1 MASSINNTNISKEKD
16 NNQNNKESEVAILS
30 IIEKSYYNSNIPEDN
45 FEIPSK
51 LLKEEETKNDS
62 NNNITLFNALYNSL
76 INKDHKSFLFCIQQN
91 NETLIEETV
100 KQMNND
106 CLSKFIEKSLDIF
119 QSNSFYTKKI
129 LPWMKKIIKF
139 KKIDILAKNN
149 IENLVKIQLYINDKV
164 KCFSNLCILKQKMNK
179 INEIFS
185 TNQKEKPD
193 NFLKKQKNEEEKNS
207 SSDVKPVIFE
217 PLLTYYESED
227 EDEMKEKE
235 IKKKKME
242 VEGFEEIDKEN
253 NEEDEEMEEEN
264 ENEKGKDDSEEDDF
278 DEEIDNMEI
287 EEKDKINKKSNKNT
301 QLEDEEEEN
310 EDDDEDED
318 EI

>member
-1 MASSINNTNISKEKD
+1 
-16 NNQNNKESEVAILS
+16 
-30 IIEKSYYNSNIPEDN
+30 
-45 FEIPSK
+45 
-51 LLKEEETKNDS
+51 
-62 NNNITLFNALYNSL
+62 LYNSL

-149 IENLVKIQLYINDKV
+149 IENLVKTQLYINDKV

-207 SSDVKPVIFE
+207 SSNVIKPVIFE

-301 QLEDEEEEN
+301 QLEEEEEN